1 MALPNHKT
9 APEANNVLFKAFFN
23 SLKQLGLDNNHAA
36 KILGVDRTT
45 ITRIKNKGII
55 KAKSKSGEIALL
67 AIRVYRSLYAMVG
80 GDCEMM
86 HHWMHTNN
94 KHLNGIPAELICTI
108 PGLVHVT
115 EYLDAMRGKV

>member
-1 MALPNHKT
+1 MALPNQKP
-9 APEANNVLFKAFFN
+9 AAEANNVLFKAFFN
-23 SLKQLGLDNNHAA
+23 AIKQLGLDNNHVA

-45 ITRIKNKGII
+45 ITRMKNKGEI
-55 KAKSKSGEIALL
+55 KTKSKSGEIALL

-80 GDCEMM
+80 GDNEMM

-94 KHLNGIPAELICTI
+94 KHLNGIPAELVCTI
-108 PGLVHVT
+108 PGIVHVT